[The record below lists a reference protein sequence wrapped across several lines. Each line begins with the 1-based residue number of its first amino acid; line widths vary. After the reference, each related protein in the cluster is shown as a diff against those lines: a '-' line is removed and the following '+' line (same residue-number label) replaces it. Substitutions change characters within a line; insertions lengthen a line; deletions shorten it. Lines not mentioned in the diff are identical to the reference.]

1 MVADIF
7 FLPEIYMQYYIRSL
21 LVADVP
27 FPYEVLP
34 VHWDSLSNMHLRYD
48 ANKDD
53 YNGDALPVYFA
64 IILINARGLFCFVT
78 APRTMGHPKK

>member
-1 MVADIF
+1 
-7 FLPEIYMQYYIRSL
+7 MQYYTYKVPI
-21 LVADVP
+21 VADVP
-27 FPYEVLP
+27 FPYEVLS
-34 VHWDSLSNMHLRYD
+34 VHCDSLSNMHLRYN

-64 IILINARGLFCFVT
+64 IILINARGIFCFVT